1 MSRSNYDKPFFVASK
16 HGFRRRKRMDAKVSK
31 ELCEKAREL
40 GKMVAITDKT
50 GLPPMELLGLYSMCQ
65 AIDNFLTVFEKG
77 EPKYGEGGAK

>member
-1 MSRSNYDKPFFVASK
+1 MSEEIRPDLTLNM
-16 HGFRRRKRMDAKVSK
+16 KREWFEKVSK

>member
-1 MSRSNYDKPFFVASK
+1 MSRSN
-16 HGFRRRKRMDAKVSK
+16 KVSK
-31 ELCEKAREL
+31 ELREKAREL

-65 AIDNFLTVFEKG
+65 AIDNFLAVFEKG